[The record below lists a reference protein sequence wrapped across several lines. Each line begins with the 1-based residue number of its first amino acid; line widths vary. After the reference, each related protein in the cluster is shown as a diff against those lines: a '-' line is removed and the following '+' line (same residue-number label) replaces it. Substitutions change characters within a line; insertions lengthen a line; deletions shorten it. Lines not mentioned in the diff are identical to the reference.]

1 MEWSKPKWQ
10 DVPPNHCFSYAGVSL
25 MENWFFA
32 GGGNNKIDMCEAFVS
47 LVISSIFLWLLLNEQ

>member
-1 MEWSKPKWQ
+1 MVKTKMAGCASKPMLQ
-10 DVPPNHCFSYAGVSL
+10 LCRCVSL